1 MWNRSGF
8 WPHKSSK
15 ILYRHHR
22 KPYHNCLFFVASK
35 KSFQI
40 AIWNNLNFCGKVWKS
55 HMASHDRH
63 LIWKPPGSVWQC
75 REHFAIAVYLFPRW
89 NLIFRALWVMVSN
102 MFVFTPRDM
111 IQFDL
116 YFNGWVQP
124 KTMNRMC
131 QVQQPGM
138 NPRNFI
144 VGLCFA
150 LRWIRDDWRI
160 FPIDQWLQAKFQLT
174 LGKWCRCGVWRH
186 LCGSCDVITWQCG
199 NQHPDAYF
207 LGQAPCPW
215 RIGSIDLVT
224 YVAIG
229 LLIDI
234 LLYIYIYISIGLAS
248 YRSS

>member
-1 MWNRSGF
+1 MSDNVVNISPFRCICFQDGTWSLE
-8 WPHKSSK
+8 
-15 ILYRHHR
+15 LYGWW
-22 KPYHNCLFFVASK
+22 
-35 KSFQI
+35 FQI
-40 AIWNNLNFCGKVWKS
+40 C
-55 HMASHDRH
+55 
-63 LIWKPPGSVWQC
+63 
-75 REHFAIAVYLFPRW
+75 
-89 NLIFRALWVMVSN
+89 LW
-102 MFVFTPRDM
+102 FTPSDM

-207 LGQAPCPW
+207 LGSGSMSMKD
-215 RIGSIDLVT
+215 RIDWSSYICSYRSIDW
-224 YVAIG
+224 YPS
-229 LLIDI
+229 
-234 LLYIYIYISIGLAS
+234 LYIYIY
-248 YRSS
+248 RSG